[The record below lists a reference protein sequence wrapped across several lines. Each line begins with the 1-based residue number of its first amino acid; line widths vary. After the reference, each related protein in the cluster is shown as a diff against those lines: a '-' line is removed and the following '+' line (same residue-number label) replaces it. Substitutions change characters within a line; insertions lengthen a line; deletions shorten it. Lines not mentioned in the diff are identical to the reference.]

1 MARKRFQR
9 GSVYLCG
16 KTPMWYGRY
25 REDVVGENGE
35 KRRVRRNVP
44 LGSKKEYPTQRLAE
58 RALDRLLFRINDP
71 SYRPSRVASVAE
83 FAERWKDQVLS
94 QRKPS
99 TKKAAESHLGAY
111 IIPRLGKLRL
121 DDLGV
126 ENQQMFVGYLSEK
139 VSRKTVVNIVGT
151 LSSMLNTAKNWGYTC
166 DSVSVSRLVF
176 PGREVRHQARSF
188 TAEEARAILDL
199 AQDPWRTMFAIAAY
213 AGLRA
218 GEILGLSV
226 EDVDLVRGILNIRK
240 TAWYGRIQ
248 TAKSVGSENT
258 IPIADNLAEMLRK
271 VIGERKEGLLFV
283 NKAGRPYS
291 SSGKVVQKKLWPLC
305 DALKIRRAGFH
316 AFRHMHTTILLETGA
331 TPKVAQRQLRH
342 ADSRVTLDH
351 YAHLIDSSHRE
362 AVEKAAAFL
371 DRSGPKINGSVN

>member
-25 REDVVGENGE
+25 REDVIGENGQ
-35 KRRVRRNVP
+35 KKRVRRNML

-58 RALDRLLFRINDP
+58 RVLDRLLFRINDP
-71 SYRPSRVASVAE
+71 GYRPSRVATVAE
-83 FAERWKDQVLS
+83 FAERWKEQVLS

-99 TKKAAESHLGAY
+99 TRKAAESHLGAY

-126 ENQQMFVGYLSEK
+126 ENQQMFVRYLSEK
-139 VSRKTVVNIVGT
+139 VARKTVVNVVGT
-151 LSSMLNTAKNWGYTC
+151 LSSIVNTAKSWGYIC
-166 DSVSVSRLVF
+166 DGVSVSRLVL
-176 PGREVRHQARSF
+176 PKREVKQQARTF
-188 TAEEARAILDL
+188 TPEEAKAILGL
-199 AQDPWRTMFAIAAY
+199 AQHPWRTMFAIAAY

-226 EDVDLVRGILNIRK
+226 EDVDLARGVLTIRK
-240 TAWYGRIQ
+240 TAWYGHIQ
-248 TAKSVGSENT
+248 TAKSVESEST
-258 IPIADNLAEMLRK
+258 IPIAENLAEMLRRF
-271 VIGERKEGLLFV
+271 IGDRREGLLFV
-283 NKAGRPYS
+283 NRVGRPYTAE
-291 SSGKVVQKKLWPLC
+291 KVVQKRLWPLC
-305 DALKIRRAGFH
+305 DALKIPRAGFH
-316 AFRHMHTTILLETGA
+316 AFRHMHATVLLETGA

-362 AVEKAAAFL
+362 AVERAAGFL
-371 DRSGPKINGSVN
+371 DRCGPKIGESVN

>member
-25 REDVVGENGE
+25 REDIIGDDGER
-35 KRRVRRNVP
+35 KRIRRNVL

-71 SYRPSRVASVAE
+71 GYRPSRVATVAE
-83 FAERWKDQVLS
+83 FAERWKEQVLS

-126 ENQQMFVGYLSEK
+126 ENQQMFVGHLSEK
-139 VSRKTVVNIVGT
+139 VSRKTVVNVVGT
-151 LSSMLNTAKNWGYTC
+151 LSSMLNTAKNWGYVC
-166 DSVSVSRLVF
+166 EGVSVNRLVL
-176 PGREVRHQARSF
+176 PGREVKQQARTF
-188 TAEEARAILDL
+188 TPEQAGAILEL
-199 AQDPWRTMFAIAAY
+199 AQDPWRVMFAIAAY

-226 EDVDLVRGILNIRK
+226 EDVDLARGVLNVRK
-240 TAWYGRIQ
+240 TAWYGQIQ
-248 TAKSVGSENT
+248 TAKSVGSEST
-258 IPIADNLAEMLRK
+258 IPIAKNLAEILRK
-271 VIGERKEGLLFV
+271 VIGERREGLLFV
-283 NKAGRPYS
+283 NQAGRPYS
-291 SSGKVVQKKLWPLC
+291 SSGKIVQKRLWPLC
-305 DALKIRRAGFH
+305 DALKIPRAGFH

-362 AVEKAAAFL
+362 AVEKAATFL
-371 DRSGPKINGSVN
+371 DRCGPKIEGSVN

>member
-25 REDVVGENGE
+25 REDIVGEKGE
-35 KRRVRRNVP
+35 KRRIRRNVP
-44 LGSKKEYPTQRLAE
+44 LGTKKQYPTQRLAE

-83 FAERWKDQVLS
+83 FAVRWEQQVLS

-99 TKKAAESHLGAY
+99 TKKAAESHLKAY

-121 DDLGV
+121 DELGV

-166 DSVSVSRLVF
+166 DNVSVSRLVL
-176 PGREVRHQARSF
+176 PEREVRHQARSF
-188 TAEEARAILDL
+188 TAEQAKAILDL

-226 EDVDLVRGILNIRK
+226 EDVDLVRGILNVRK

-258 IPIADNLAEMLRK
+258 IPIAENLAEMLRK
-271 VIGERKEGLLFV
+271 VIGERREGLLFV

-291 SSGKVVQKKLWPLC
+291 SSGKVVQKRLWPLC
-305 DALKIRRAGFH
+305 DALKIPRAGFH

-362 AVEKAAAFL
+362 AVEKAATFL
-371 DRSGPKINGSVN
+371 DRCGPKIHGSVN